1 MIKNIPIYEISID
14 LNNEETT
21 VSFNSLVHD
30 PAHEIS
36 FQTFANAKRFEFNDV
51 EQVISGVAI
60 SADTPIY
67 RYDQKTGEEYYVV
80 FTKAAI
86 KDIVFDYARRGN
98 YNNLN
103 IEHNGANVVNDVF
116 MIHSYQVDNEK
127 GLTAPERFKDVNDGS
142 WIVSYKTENKDLYLR
157 AKSGEWTGF
166 SVEGDFILEH
176 VGTSEDV
183 LMSKIMEELSD
194 LKALAFADSY
204 TDYPEAATENAKIA
218 LRWAE
223 KNGWGDCGTPVG
235 KARANQLAN
244 KEAISR
250 DTIAR
255 MAGFER
261 HRQNSQKELGDGCG
275 RLMWLAWGGDEGIEW
290 ASRKL
295 KQINEQFA
303 KKRISFDF
311 DDTLTTAKGQDM
323 ARRYLSAND
332 EIFIIT
338 ARTQSNG
345 GPVYSMAEK
354 LGIKKENVYFT
365 GGKHKWML
373 VKRLRIDKHID
384 NNEEEL
390 QLIRDNTTAEAWKI

>member
-1 MIKNIPIYEISID
+1 MIKNIPVYEISID

-36 FQTFANAKRFEFNDV
+36 FQTFANVKRFEFNDV

-67 RYDQKTGEEYYVV
+67 RYDSRTKEEYYVV

-86 KDIVFDYARRGN
+86 KDIIYDYARRGN
-98 YNNLN
+98 YNNVNVEHQGGSDLN
-103 IEHNGANVVNDVF
+103 DMF
-116 MIHSYQVDNEK
+116 MIHSYQVDGAK
-127 GLTAPERFKDVNDGS
+127 GFTAPERFKDVNDGS
-142 WIVSYKTENKDLYLR
+142 WIVSYKTPNTELYNR

-166 SVEGDFILEH
+166 SIEGDFILEH
-176 VGTSEDV
+176 VGNT
-183 LMSKIMEELSD
+183 EEVMMAQIKEEIED
-194 LKALAFADSY
+194 LKTLAFA
-204 TDYPEAATENAKIA
+204 
-218 LRWAE
+218 R
-223 KNGWGDCGTPVG
+223 
-235 KARANQLAN
+235 
-244 KEAISR
+244 
-250 DTIAR
+250 
-255 MAGFER
+255 
-261 HRQNSQKELGDGCG
+261 
-275 RLMWLAWGGDEGIEW
+275 
-290 ASRKL
+290 
-295 KQINEQFA
+295 
-303 KKRISFDF
+303 KRISFDF

-323 ARRYLSAND
+323 ARRYLAAND

-390 QLIRDNTTAEAWKI
+390 QLIRENTTAEAWKI

>member
-1 MIKNIPIYEISID
+1 MIKNIPVYEISID
-14 LNNEETT
+14 LDNEQTT

-36 FQTFANAKRFEFNDV
+36 FQTFANVKRFEFNDV

-67 RYDQKTGEEYYVV
+67 RYDSKTNEEYYVV

-86 KDIVFDYARRGN
+86 KDIIFDYARRGN
-98 YNNLN
+98 YNNVN
-103 IEHNGANVVNDVF
+103 IEHNGGNVVDDVY

-142 WIVSYKTENKDLYLR
+142 WIVSYKTQNTELYNR

-176 VGTSEDV
+176 VGDTNE
-183 LMSKIMEELSD
+183 MMMAQIKEEFEEL
-194 LKALAFADSY
+194 KTLAFA
-204 TDYPEAATENAKIA
+204 
-218 LRWAE
+218 R
-223 KNGWGDCGTPVG
+223 
-235 KARANQLAN
+235 
-244 KEAISR
+244 
-250 DTIAR
+250 
-255 MAGFER
+255 
-261 HRQNSQKELGDGCG
+261 
-275 RLMWLAWGGDEGIEW
+275 
-290 ASRKL
+290 
-295 KQINEQFA
+295 
-303 KKRISFDF
+303 KRISFDF

-323 ARRYLSAND
+323 ARRYLAGGD
-332 EIFIIT
+332 EVFIIT

-345 GPVYSMAEK
+345 GPVYVMAQK

-365 GGKHKWML
+365 GGKHKYML

-384 NNEEEL
+384 NNTEEL
-390 QLIRDNTTAEAWKI
+390 QLIRDNTTAEAVKI

>member
-67 RYDQKTGEEYYVV
+67 RYDSKTKEEYYVV
-80 FTKAAI
+80 FTKPAI
-86 KDIVFDYARRGN
+86 KDIIFDYARRRN
-98 YNNLN
+98 FNNVNL
-103 IEHNGANVVNDVF
+103 EHSHDQVRDDLF
-116 MIHSYQVDNEK
+116 MIHSYQVDVAK
-127 GLTAPERFKDVNDGS
+127 GFTAPERFKDVNDGS
-142 WIVSYKTENKDLYLR
+142 WIVSYKTPNSELYNR

-166 SVEGDFILEH
+166 SIEGDFILEH
-176 VGTSEDV
+176 VGNSEE
-183 LMSKIMEELSD
+183 IMMAAILEELDD
-194 LKALAFADSY
+194 LKAMAFA
-204 TDYPEAATENAKIA
+204 
-218 LRWAE
+218 R
-223 KNGWGDCGTPVG
+223 
-235 KARANQLAN
+235 
-244 KEAISR
+244 
-250 DTIAR
+250 
-255 MAGFER
+255 
-261 HRQNSQKELGDGCG
+261 
-275 RLMWLAWGGDEGIEW
+275 
-290 ASRKL
+290 
-295 KQINEQFA
+295 
-303 KKRISFDF
+303 KRISFDF

-323 ARRYLSAND
+323 ARRYLAAND

-345 GPVYSMAEK
+345 GPVYAMAEK

-373 VKRLRIDKHID
+373 VNRLRIDKHID

-390 QLIRDNTTAEAWKI
+390 QLIRENTTAEAWKI